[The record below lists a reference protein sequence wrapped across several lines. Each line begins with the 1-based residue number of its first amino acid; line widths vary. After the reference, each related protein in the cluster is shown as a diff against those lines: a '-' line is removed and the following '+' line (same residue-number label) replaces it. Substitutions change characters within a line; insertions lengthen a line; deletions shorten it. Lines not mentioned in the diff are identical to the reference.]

1 MFPKVNIK
9 AARII
14 IPQKNNNIE
23 TLRAKKMT
31 FKKKK
36 INQKKGNLNNHCLQH

>member
-31 FKKKK
+31 LKKKK
-36 INQKKGNLNNHCLQH
+36 DKPEKR